1 MTREQAIIKL
11 NALDA
16 INYNPAVK
24 SYELDGEK
32 ITFNSAKDFLA
43 YRNFLVRIIN
53 STGQNGSPFAQI
65 SVIVGNKP
73 Y

>member
-1 MTREQAIIKL
+1 MTREQAITKL

-16 INYNPAVK
+16 INYNPAVR
-24 SYELDGEK
+24 SYKLDGEE
-32 ITFNSAKDFLA
+32 ITFNTPKDFLA
-43 YRNFLVRIIN
+43 YRNMLVRIIN
-53 STGQNGSPFAQI
+53 SSGQNGSPFAQI